1 MSPRLPLAVSVGD
14 PAGIGPRVS
23 VEAALHATRSG
34 ESLVLFGDA
43 RRLAMLV
50 ASLAPEVPCVD
61 VALDGPFA
69 LPTGALGL
77 ADVGSISDACVAAHA
92 PTAEGG
98 VAQLRALDAAAAVV
112 AAGHARA
119 LVTGPTSKEA
129 IVASGTPFTGQ
140 TEHLARRARLP
151 DDAVTMMFL
160 GPTLRLALVTT
171 HVAVSRVA
179 HEITPARVARAVT
192 HLGEAL
198 LRLRGDAPG
207 VPSVVVA
214 ALNPHAGEHGLFGDE
229 DPRIVEP
236 GAALAGA
243 RPPYADGRVRLLGV
257 RPAEAALREAA
268 WGRID
273 GVVCMMHDQ
282 ATIPSKLLD
291 WGKAVNVTWGLP
303 FLRTS
308 VDHGVA
314 YDAAAAGRG
323 DADGMIAA
331 VELAVRCT

>member
-1 MSPRLPLAVSVGD
+1 MSAPLPLAVSVGD

-23 VEAALHATRSG
+23 VEAALQATRGG
-34 ESLVLFGDA
+34 ESLILYGDA
-43 RRLAMLV
+43 RRLTALV
-50 ASLAPEVPCVD
+50 AASAPDVVCVD
-61 VALDGPFA
+61 VPVDGPFA
-69 LPTGALGL
+69 VPPGALGL
-77 ADVGSISDACVAAHA
+77 ADVGAVSDVCVAAHA

-98 VAQLRALDAAAAVV
+98 AAQLRALDAAASVV

-140 TEHLARRARLP
+140 TEHLARRAGLS

-179 HEITPARVARAVT
+179 QEITPARVARAVT

-198 LRLRGDAPG
+198 LRLRGEAAG

-331 VELAVRCT
+331 VALAARCT